1 MKRLLR
7 LQTELVFEITGLSSG
22 NFHFNIFGS
31 SAKRFPLNQVSIL
44 PMYCTFTIWFLLA
57 LKKYFSG
64 SFPQFGLMIC

>member
-44 PMYCTFTIWFLLA
+44 PMYCIYNLVSIGS
-57 LKKYFSG
+57 KKYFSG